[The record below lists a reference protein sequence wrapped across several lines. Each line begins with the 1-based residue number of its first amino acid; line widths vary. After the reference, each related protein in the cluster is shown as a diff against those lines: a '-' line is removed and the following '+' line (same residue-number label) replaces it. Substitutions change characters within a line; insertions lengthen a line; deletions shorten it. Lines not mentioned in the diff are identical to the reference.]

1 MKTVGIIHT
10 TPATIASLGAL
21 AQEILQ
27 DVHIVNILD
36 DSILADMRDGHNVEF
51 VRERWISYASTLEK
65 LGVSAVLSACSTVGD
80 FSEEADRMLSV
91 PVYRIDEAMAEEAVT
106 RGGNIAVFATLRS
119 TLDPTVRLIQRKA
132 KESGAQVQV
141 ETVLVEGAYE
151 ALMGGDKNAHD
162 QKIADAVAKRLD
174 TCNAIVLAQASMA
187 SAVSSLKDAGDKV
200 LTSPRLG
207 MLRLQKELEKQ

>member
-10 TPATIASLGAL
+10 TPATLASLGAL

-80 FSEEADRMLSV
+80 FAEEADRMLSV
-91 PVYRIDEAMAEEAVT
+91 PVYRIDEAMAEEAVA